1 MNNWGGCLIIGAIG
15 LIVLALIVTQAY
27 EMQEITD
34 AEYSQVVEYGN
45 LFTWDLI
52 DDAVRDKKITRREFE
67 EIKARYNETSGP
79 LSDIIDRR
87 KN

>member
-1 MNNWGGCLIIGAIG
+1 MNSGGGC
-15 LIVLALIVTQAY
+15 IVIVVALIVAALVVTQAC

-45 LFTWDLI
+45 EFTWDWI

-67 EIKARYNETSGP
+67 QIKARYNETSGP
-79 LSDIIDRR
+79 LSDLIDRGE
-87 KN
+87 N